1 MPREHRCL
9 ERIDAKKSRCLERI
23 EENRYLKRID
33 A

>member
-9 ERIDAKKSRCLERI
+9 ERIDAKKNRCLERI